1 MWKPETNAVQTG
13 LKDGRFANGEY
24 SLLAAGPPRLA
35 NIGPAAALS
44 SSLVGEAQGLGQIVH
59 PLGLVQ
65 QIGMSQST
73 QFSRIFEIGS
83 RRSYFIPGRSVGQL
97 QLGKVWYHGA
107 TLLRLLYAYY
117 QDAIGPITVAPML
130 PAAASA
136 AMANPHNVI
145 VPPGYENVFL
155 NMGSDLF
162 SQMMGLLWYIKDN
175 NKDVL
180 GAIYL
185 EGCTIPN
192 HSIQTDSQGLVFS
205 ESAGVQFERVVP
217 VEISAVPLISINN
230 DSSGMANTDYPG
242 LEAALGHGDDRDP
255 RHRGGQSHLP
265 ARSGRRHRPS
275 GLLGT
280 AVGQALRPVP
290 LRSLRLR
297 LEGRGRTHQRQDGA
311 RVLRARYRGLG
322 ARSGHRHRH
331 APPGRY
337 VLDRGPCGQHHPKP
351 HDHAHRSGGRAW
363 YPVRVMK
370 LSEAFTSSLLKEAH
384 EGRGLD
390 ALARVA
396 AAAVVMKMLDSS
408 KDRAEGAR
416 AQAQAKALLERSE
429 AVALQRQV
437 GRPGSPRLFVQAET
451 PAGTDDVGDRYHS
464 GFLPNVP
471 LGMDQGMVRL
481 AEDKIAMGPLV
492 PPAPAA
498 KVFVRKGLASDLKG
512 PAGYKLAPP
521 SMQPK
526 PAAPAGAPAA
536 TSKPHPLLTAG
547 GLATLGALGVAG
559 VGLNKA
565 LDAGTGYM
573 NQEAPPTDWTMR
585 RYGALSPPQTTN
597 VYGQPNY

>member
-13 LKDGRFANGEY
+13 LKDGRFANGEF

-97 QLGKVWYHGA
+97 QLGKVWLHGA
-107 TLLRLLYAYY
+107 TLLRMLYAYY
-117 QDAIGPITVAPML
+117 QDAIGPVTVSPML
-130 PAAASA
+130 PAAAAA

-175 NKDVL
+175 NSDIL

-185 EGCTIPN
+185 EGCTVPN

-255 RHRGGQSHLP
+255 RHGGGQSHLP
-265 ARSGRRHRPS
+265 ARSGRHPRPS
-275 GLLGT
+275 DVLHAAGR
-280 AVGQALRPVP
+280 QALRPV
-290 LRSLRLR
+290 SLRPVGVGVESPGCPR
-297 LEGRGRTHQRQDGA
+297 QRQDGA
-311 RVLRARYRGLG
+311 GHLRARYRGF
-322 ARSGHRHRH
+322 GHRPRDRH
-331 APPGRY
+331 HHSAPGRD
-337 VLDRGPCGQHHPKP
+337 VPHRGSGSQHHPQHHP
-351 HDHAHRSGGRAW
+351 HAYRSCGRAW
-363 YPVRVMK
+363 YSVRMK
-370 LSEAFTSSLLKEAH
+370 PLPESFTASLLKEAQ

-390 ALARVA
+390 ALARFA

-408 KDRAEGAR
+408 RDRAEGAR
-416 AQAQAKALLERSE
+416 AQAHAKALLERSE
-429 AVALQRQV
+429 AVSLQREV
-437 GRPGSPRLFVQAET
+437 GRPGAPRLFVQAET
-451 PAGTDDVGDRYHS
+451 PDGTEDVGDRYHS

-471 LGMDQGMVRL
+471 VGMDQGMVRL
-481 AEDKIAMGPLV
+481 AEEKVAMGPLV

-498 KVFVRKGLASDLKG
+498 KVFARKGLLSDLKG
-512 PAGYKLAPP
+512 PAGFKLAPP
-521 SMQPK
+521 SAQPK
-526 PAAPAGAPAA
+526 TAPVTPAAPA
-536 TSKPHPLLTAG
+536 SKPHPLLTPG
-547 GLATLGALGVAG
+547 GLATLGVLGAAG

-565 LDAGTGYM
+565 LDSATGYM
-573 NQEAPPTDWTMR
+573 NQEAPPTDWAMR
-585 RYGALSPPQTTN
+585 RYGALSPAQTTN